1 MTHQSPAQQKPLP
14 VEAGRQVAQ
23 LRSVLMLVE
32 QMAGRA
38 ARTPGEDALLDES
51 ARLSSAFDHALPV
64 VQRRFEALAA
74 ETAAW
79 AASGVE
85 ALLAHQDAAA
95 PPRTAAAA
103 LAVELDGALLDLSRL
118 LRA

>member
-1 MTHQSPAQQKPLP
+1 MTHQSPAQQKALP

-32 QMAGRA
+32 QMAGR
-38 ARTPGEDALLDES
+38 TGGIGDEDVLLEEG

-85 ALLAHQDAAA
+85 ALLAHQEAAE

-103 LAVELDGALLDLSRL
+103 LAAELDKALLDLSRL
-118 LRA
+118 LHA

>member
-32 QMAGRA
+32 QMAGR
-38 ARTPGEDALLDES
+38 TPGTGEDAVLDES
-51 ARLSSAFDHALPV
+51 ARFTSAYGHARPV

-85 ALLAHQDAAA
+85 ALLAHEDGPE

-103 LAVELDGALLDLSRL
+103 LAAELDRALHDLGRL